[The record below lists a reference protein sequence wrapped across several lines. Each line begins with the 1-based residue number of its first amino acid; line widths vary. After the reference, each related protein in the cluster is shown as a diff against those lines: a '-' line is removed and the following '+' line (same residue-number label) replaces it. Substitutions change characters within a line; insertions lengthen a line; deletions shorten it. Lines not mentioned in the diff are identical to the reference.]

1 MESQKEKVPH
11 KGKSFLVKVGKVF
24 LWTIASLIFLI
35 ILILI
40 LIQTPLLQNFAR
52 KKITGYLE
60 NKLKTKVEIGRLS
73 IKFPTSVSIQNVFFE
88 DQSKDTLLYGGE
100 VDINISMLQLLKSR
114 IDIHEITLNAIV
126 TKIKRL
132 PTDTVFNF
140 QYIMDAFAG
149 NPSSPAKGADNSS
162 LNIKIERIQINNCR
176 IYYKDANSG
185 NEIDLAIGHLDTKI
199 STFDLTHLFFSIPS
213 ITVNG
218 LKGYFYQLE
227 PLKQSVTKSV
237 TQSSAQQTNDL
248 QFINKEMNF
257 ADINVAY
264 KSELSNLNASFII
277 GKLVLHPKEIDLANY
292 IVTLKD
298 ATLNNSAI
306 AVETN
311 SLEKLKVPL
320 ESELNKAST
329 PSFKIT
335 SEKIIIHNSNL
346 KYDDQSVPHIPN
358 EIDYSHL
365 YFSDLFLQTGEVAYS
380 TDTTIAFIKSA
391 SCKERSG
398 FVLNDL
404 ATDFTMTP
412 TGVSL
417 KNLQIET
424 PGSKITRS
432 AIITYPSMAALKK
445 DPGVIGLDLDL
456 QNSKIAVKDILTFVP
471 QLRTKTSSIPA
482 SGILYIDATITGY
495 VNDMNF
501 KKFIVKG
508 LTQTNIYAS
517 GVIKGLPDPQNIFA
531 DITIHKFQ
539 SSGKDILFFIPKG
552 SLPPNIT
559 LPESI
564 AASGKI
570 KGSQNNLYTNLAIN
584 TSLGNAL
591 INGTLV
597 NIMNSNKAE
606 YNLTL
611 NARDLQLATLLQN
624 HQLGMLTGNC
634 KVQGKGYNP
643 EIAHATFNSDISTIT
658 LNGYNYSNIK
668 ADGSIANKIYKINA
682 DINDPNFTAKLSG
695 SGDFAGKYP
704 VVHLKI
710 TVDSIKTLP
719 LHLTT
724 TSLIYH
730 SDINGDFINTDP
742 DDLSGNL
749 LVSHSIII
757 YNGQR
762 IVLDSVKVI
771 ADNSNGSHSLSLQS
785 PFLTATIKGQYKLTQ
800 LANVFQQS
808 IDPYF
813 SMRTANS
820 SLKVAPYHFSIDAEV
835 RDNAPL
841 RVLLPSLGELK
852 PVTLNGYF
860 ANGSGWSASL
870 HSPNIVFGGDIING
884 ANITA
889 KTKNNALAFD
899 MTFNKIAV
907 GSSISMYA
915 TTLAGSLQNSK
926 LDFTLNIKDQKSINK
941 YTLSG
946 LLTKTSSDGYS
957 FSLSPDNLLLNY
969 DKWNI
974 NSDNSIRYNNGNL
987 AAHNFIISRED
998 QHLIINSIDSNTNS
1012 PLRIDFKN
1020 FNIATFSSFA
1030 ESDSLLVNGLLNGNA
1045 IVKNIQ
1051 TQPTFTTD
1059 FSIDNLSIYKDTIG
1073 KLTAKVN
1080 INIANTFHVAA
1091 NLIGHGNNVS
1101 ISGAYVVKPANSSF
1115 NFMIDIAS
1123 FQANAV
1129 EGFTK
1134 GEIKNASG
1142 FMSGNIAL
1150 RGSLQNPD
1158 INGKISFNNTV
1169 FNISSLNNIFKI
1181 DKEAIAIIN
1190 NKGIELNNFTI
1201 RDTANNA
1208 LNIEGTINTPDFL
1221 QYSFD
1226 LTVKAHNF
1234 QAINS
1239 TKKDNKLFYGK
1250 MVFSTNLSVKGTA
1263 HHPVINGNLS
1273 IDDKT
1278 NFTWVMPQQDPGV
1291 EKREG
1296 IVRFVDY
1303 SATAEDSLLM
1313 VPYDSLNTSS
1323 LRGYD
1328 VSINITLNKEAI
1340 FNMILDAANGDF
1352 LKLKGAG
1359 QLTAG
1364 IDASGKI
1371 TLVGSYE
1378 INEGSYDLSFNFL
1391 KRKFIIQ
1398 KGSSIIWT
1406 GEPTTAKIDVTAIY
1420 IANTAPLDL
1429 VQAQV
1434 TGDQAMFKQK
1444 LPFEVHLMLTGELL
1458 KPQIT
1463 FDIILPPNKNYNV
1476 SGDIITTVQNELIQI
1491 RQDPDEINKQ
1501 VFALLLLN
1509 RFVGQNPFNNS
1520 SGSSLNPGTFAMQS
1534 VSRILTEQLNVL
1546 TESLIKGVDINLD
1559 VASTQDYT
1567 TGSQQNRTDLN
1578 VGISKKLLSDRL
1590 TVTVGSDFELQGPQ
1604 PANNQQQNFA
1614 GNISI
1619 NYKLSKDGKYVLR
1632 AYRKN
1637 DYTDIIEGYVIETG
1651 IGFIISVDYNKFKE
1665 FFTTKEQRKKKRE
1678 IQKANENDD

>member
-1 MESQKEKVPH
+1 
-11 KGKSFLVKVGKVF
+11 
-24 LWTIASLIFLI
+24 
-35 ILILI
+35 
-40 LIQTPLLQNFAR
+40 
-52 KKITGYLE
+52 
-60 NKLKTKVEIGRLS
+60 
-73 IKFPTSVSIQNVFFE
+73 
-88 DQSKDTLLYGGE
+88 
-100 VDINISMLQLLKSR
+100 
-114 IDIHEITLNAIV
+114 
-126 TKIKRL
+126 
-132 PTDTVFNF
+132 
-140 QYIMDAFAG
+140 
-149 NPSSPAKGADNSS
+149 
-162 LNIKIERIQINNCR
+162 
-176 IYYKDANSG
+176 
-185 NEIDLAIGHLDTKI
+185 
-199 STFDLTHLFFSIPS
+199 
-213 ITVNG
+213 
-218 LKGYFYQLE
+218 
-227 PLKQSVTKSV
+227 
-237 TQSSAQQTNDL
+237 
-248 QFINKEMNF
+248 
-257 ADINVAY
+257 
-264 KSELSNLNASFII
+264 
-277 GKLVLHPKEIDLANY
+277 
-292 IVTLKD
+292 
-298 ATLNNSAI
+298 
-306 AVETN
+306 
-311 SLEKLKVPL
+311 
-320 ESELNKAST
+320 
-329 PSFKIT
+329 
-335 SEKIIIHNSNL
+335 
-346 KYDDQSVPHIPN
+346 
-358 EIDYSHL
+358 
-365 YFSDLFLQTGEVAYS
+365 
-380 TDTTIAFIKSA
+380 
-391 SCKERSG
+391 
-398 FVLNDL
+398 
-404 ATDFTMTP
+404 
-412 TGVSL
+412 
-417 KNLQIET
+417 
-424 PGSKITRS
+424 
-432 AIITYPSMAALKK
+432 
-445 DPGVIGLDLDL
+445 
-456 QNSKIAVKDILTFVP
+456 
-471 QLRTKTSSIPA
+471 
-482 SGILYIDATITGY
+482 
-495 VNDMNF
+495 
-501 KKFIVKG
+501 
-508 LTQTNIYAS
+508 
-517 GVIKGLPDPQNIFA
+517 
-531 DITIHKFQ
+531 
-539 SSGKDILFFIPKG
+539 
-552 SLPPNIT
+552 
-559 LPESI
+559 
-564 AASGKI
+564 
-570 KGSQNNLYTNLAIN
+570 
-584 TSLGNAL
+584 
-591 INGTLV
+591 
-597 NIMNSNKAE
+597 
-606 YNLTL
+606 
-611 NARDLQLATLLQN
+611 
-624 HQLGMLTGNC
+624 
-634 KVQGKGYNP
+634 
-643 EIAHATFNSDISTIT
+643 
-658 LNGYNYSNIK
+658 
-668 ADGSIANKIYKINA
+668 
-682 DINDPNFTAKLSG
+682 
-695 SGDFAGKYP
+695 
-704 VVHLKI
+704 
-710 TVDSIKTLP
+710 
-719 LHLTT
+719 
-724 TSLIYH
+724 
-730 SDINGDFINTDP
+730 
-742 DDLSGNL
+742 
-749 LVSHSIII
+749 
-757 YNGQR
+757 
-762 IVLDSVKVI
+762 
-771 ADNSNGSHSLSLQS
+771 
-785 PFLTATIKGQYKLTQ
+785 
-800 LANVFQQS
+800 
-808 IDPYF
+808 
-813 SMRTANS
+813 
-820 SLKVAPYHFSIDAEV
+820 
-835 RDNAPL
+835 
-841 RVLLPSLGELK
+841 
-852 PVTLNGYF
+852 
-860 ANGSGWSASL
+860 
-870 HSPNIVFGGDIING
+870 
-884 ANITA
+884 
-889 KTKNNALAFD
+889 

-1134 GEIKNASG
+1134 GEIKNARG

-1158 INGKISFNNTV
+1158 INGKISFNNTA

-1208 LNIEGTINTPDFL
+1208 LNIEGAINTPDFL

-1352 LKLKGAG
+1352 LKLKGAA

-1491 RQDPDEINKQ
+1491 RQDPGEINKQ

-1520 SGSSLNPGTFAMQS
+1520 SGSSLNPATFAMQS

-1559 VASTQDYT
+1559 IASTQDYT